1 MYDQLLKI
9 VCDDGYP
16 VPLFVNGCAVENRH
30 NKQILFF
37 YSLRFIFPLF
47 DINPYYSFMPLKID
61 LFALFSLSQPYGHTF
76 LFPHMVSPPFL
87 EFIPV

>member
-1 MYDQLLKI
+1 MYNQLLKI

-37 YSLRFIFPLF
+37 TLCVLFFPCL
-47 DINPYYSFMPLKID
+47 I
-61 LFALFSLSQPYGHTF
+61 
-76 LFPHMVSPPFL
+76 
-87 EFIPV
+87 